1 MVQMDFSEDSS
12 VYQDEVS
19 SAHWKANS
27 DILYTVMIWFR
38 DQIVSMVLLSDRNNH
53 DKTTVVP
60 CTTYVLNCIKEHFGD
75 NVHDIE
81 IWTDGRS
88 SQFKNKY
95 IFEFIGINLPQ
106 LIAYRVFW
114 NYSATSHGKGAIGG
128 VVGTI
133 KWVAA
138 QAVVSR
144 KVIVKDAFSMFNTVN
159 EKTKSHLAF
168 MTQEYIESTLQD
180 LGMHI
185 LWQGINALPGT
196 MHSHCVEQADDG
208 KVSTRMLYSD
218 RSCTIYL
225 LNSVELAVVDKHQ
238 NTCQH

>member
-1 MVQMDFSEDSS
+1 M
-12 VYQDEVS
+12 
-19 SAHWKANS
+19 
-27 DILYTVMIWFR
+27 
-38 DQIVSMVLLSDRNNH
+38 
-53 DKTTVVP
+53 
-60 CTTYVLNCIKEHFGD
+60 
-75 NVHDIE
+75 
-81 IWTDGRS
+81 
-88 SQFKNKY
+88 
-95 IFEFIGINLPQ
+95 
-106 LIAYRVFW
+106 
-114 NYSATSHGKGAIGG
+114 
-128 VVGTI
+128 
-133 KWVAA
+133 
-138 QAVVSR
+138 
-144 KVIVKDAFSMFNTVN
+144 IVKDAFSMFNAVN

-225 LNSVELAVVDKHQ
+225 LNSVDLEVVDKHQ